1 MAALAKFWV
10 PPEKKSQPRPAGLL
24 PQHPPVSPNNNSP
37 FQLKTYVG
45 STTSGTLFDDSAPPD
60 YEEAQDGDQP
70 PSFSEVSLTLNTAGN
85 LVQPV
90 SMGPPLNQAI
100 PLYSLSPSLFDREAV
115 IITVDRLYHRV
126 TENGIRETVLPVYG
140 FHRFLSKYRIQ
151 PLITSA
157 RHFNWIHG
165 ERYFRLSGPGW
176 KFAGEVTVKGD
187 YVEKQLFSVER
198 GKGCFE
204 WIDAEG
210 EVVAYESVLR
220 NGAFRNEKSMEGSGT
235 GAAGAMAKAI
245 SMLGKH
251 DKSDEGKAASSIH
264 DEPSMPM
271 LKIIKSLGKDELD
284 LLITAWCVKIWD
296 S

>member
-1 MAALAKFWV
+1 MAALVKFWV

-90 SMGPPLNQAI
+90 STSSSSDRAV
-100 PLYSLSPSLFDREAV
+100 PLYSLSPSLFDREAA
-115 IITVDRLYHRV
+115 IITVDRLYHRM

-140 FHRFLSKYRIQ
+140 FHRFLFKYRIQ

-165 ERYFRLSGPGW
+165 EKYFRLSGPRW
-176 KFAGEVTVKGD
+176 KFAGEVMEKGD

-198 GKGCFE
+198 GKRCFE

-210 EVVAYESVLR
+210 EVVAYESVLKK
-220 NGAFRNEKSMEGSGT
+220 GAFRDDEEMEGNGK
-235 GAAGAMAKAI
+235 GAVSVMAKAK
-245 SMLGKH
+245 SMLGTH
-251 DKSDEGKAASSIH
+251 DKSGAVQAASSIH
-264 DEPSMPM
+264 EEPSMPT
-271 LKIIKSLGKDELD
+271 LKIVKSLGKDELD
-284 LLITAWCVKIWD
+284 LLVTAWCVKIWN